1 MEVREEIWP
10 RAKQYDI
17 GPFWSFCRGIIVY
30 GIANGIPDF
39 LDIREKTKELHDEGF
54 TGFIPFLSII
64 GNGDEI
70 FCFDKDNNIV
80 LLDCYTTGEA
90 APVEGAF
97 SDCLMKQIAEL
108 EERKNKK
115 IRGEDKNNNSGLPGL
130 PSMNLPLR
138 QFRQREVI
146 YSLNLFKRQK
156 GGFSCSQIPAIMGY
170 VVICGPVRPRKKS
183 MR

>member
-1 MEVREEIWP
+1 MDAEKRRDLRVT
-10 RAKQYDI
+10 
-17 GPFWSFCRGIIVY
+17 PFSA
-30 GIANGIPDF
+30 ANSY
-39 LDIREKTKELHDEGF
+39 LSLLSQGF

-97 SDCLMKQIAEL
+97 SDCLMKQIAKL

-115 IRGEDKNNNSGLPGL
+115 IRGEDKNN
-130 PSMNLPLR
+130 
-138 QFRQREVI
+138 
-146 YSLNLFKRQK
+146 
-156 GGFSCSQIPAIMGY
+156 
-170 VVICGPVRPRKKS
+170 
-183 MR
+183 

>member
-1 MEVREEIWP
+1 MQRNTGYFPTESLEPSGNRLFSRSALNEG
-10 RAKQYDI
+10 DL
-17 GPFWSFCRGIIVY
+17 FRGSIVY

-54 TGFIPFLSII
+54 TGFIQFLSII

-115 IRGEDKNNNSGLPGL
+115 IRGEDKNN
-130 PSMNLPLR
+130 
-138 QFRQREVI
+138 
-146 YSLNLFKRQK
+146 
-156 GGFSCSQIPAIMGY
+156 
-170 VVICGPVRPRKKS
+170 
-183 MR
+183 